1 MKNRHL
7 TLCSI
12 LIVNAACME
21 ILPILLTSLLG
32 EMISL
37 ILSVTCI
44 MLFGE
49 LIPQSIF
56 NKNGLVICGTMHWLL
71 WIYVILTFI
80 ISKPLALLLDKMLGS
95 N

>member
-49 LIPQSIF
+49 LIP
-56 NKNGLVICGTMHWLL
+56 
-71 WIYVILTFI
+71 
-80 ISKPLALLLDKMLGS
+80 
-95 N
+95 